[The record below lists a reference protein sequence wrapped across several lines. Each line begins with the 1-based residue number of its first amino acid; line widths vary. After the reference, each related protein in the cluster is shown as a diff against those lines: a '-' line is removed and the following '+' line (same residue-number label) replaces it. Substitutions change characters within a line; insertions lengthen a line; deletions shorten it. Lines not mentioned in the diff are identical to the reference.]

1 MLESYAPEQI
11 YFTVLLICAFLAVVL
26 LIFGDI
32 FDFDGP
38 IDPML
43 IIPWIAFLSLLGY
56 IGEQWFTL
64 SSIHIFL
71 VSSALSTGLVFLL
84 NFYILVPLRQ
94 AESTLSSSEKSFE
107 GRVATILT
115 PIPCQGLGEIQLSSV
130 TGSTNRPA
138 AAFQSIEEP
147 LAAGTS
153 VLIIEVKDRV
163 CYVVPYVDQQLKF

>member
-107 GRVATILT
+107 GRVATI
-115 PIPCQGLGEIQLSSV
+115 
-130 TGSTNRPA
+130 
-138 AAFQSIEEP
+138 
-147 LAAGTS
+147 
-153 VLIIEVKDRV
+153 
-163 CYVVPYVDQQLKF
+163 